1 MLLTERLNRISYTCL
16 ASTLLYITNSRRVCS
31 FGLISTQ
38 LFSLDAAPLSAQ
50 SSPSPSS
57 SSTRQPP
64 LDNDQATR
72 EFIDFLKPL
81 KYGREIFKQCRA
93 FTESMAYKRVS
104 FVGRIALKWNWTFY
118 VFGAG
123 NKYLLFNRWTT
134 VKCKCLFYVCLPD
147 SPLPALNSCP
157 FQSRNSLIFWEG
169 TAVTWLKF
177 VLFFYPTHFDNISD
191 RHFPL
196 FSYLLELTSDAWISN
211 FQMRKWSSCV
221 TTPLFQGFNVVKT
234 RELRRQS

>member
-16 ASTLLYITNSRRVCS
+16 ASTLLYITNSRRACS
-31 FGLISTQ
+31 FGLISSQ

-104 FVGRIALKWNWTFY
+104 FVGKIALKWNWTFY

-123 NKYLLFNRWTT
+123 NCLLNRWTT

-169 TAVTWLKF
+169 TAVTWLK
-177 VLFFYPTHFDNISD
+177 VFFF
-191 RHFPL
+191 F
-196 FSYLLELTSDAWISN
+196 F
-211 FQMRKWSSCV
+211 
-221 TTPLFQGFNVVKT
+221 TPLTLTIFQTAISRYFHIYLSWPVTHEFQTSKWGSEVVVSPPPCFRGLMWLKHVN
-234 RELRRQS
+234 

>member
-31 FGLISTQ
+31 FGLISSQ
-38 LFSLDAAPLSAQ
+38 LFSLDAPLSAQ

-123 NKYLLFNRWTT
+123 NNYLLFNRWTT

-169 TAVTWLKF
+169 TAVTWLK
-177 VLFFYPTHFDNISD
+177 VFFFFLPHSLWQYFRPPFPVIFISTWVD
-191 RHFPL
+191 QWRM
-196 FSYLLELTSDAWISN
+196 N
-211 FQMRKWSSCV
+211 FKL
-221 TTPLFQGFNVVKT
+221 PNEEVK
-234 RELRRQS
+234 

>member
-1 MLLTERLNRISYTCL
+1 MLLTERLNRISFTCL
-16 ASTLLYITNSRRVCS
+16 ASTLLYITNSRRVCG

-123 NKYLLFNRWTT
+123 NNYLLFNRWTP
-134 VKCKCLFYVCLPD
+134 VK
-147 SPLPALNSCP
+147 
-157 FQSRNSLIFWEG
+157 SRNSLIFWEG
-169 TAVTWLKF
+169 TAVTWLKD
-177 VLFFYPTHFDNISD
+177 VFFF
-191 RHFPL
+191 
-196 FSYLLELTSDAWISN
+196 
-211 FQMRKWSSCV
+211 
-221 TTPLFQGFNVVKT
+221 TPLTLTIFQTAISRYFHIYLSWPVTHDFQTSKWGSEVVVSPPPCFRGLMWLKHVN
-234 RELRRQS
+234 